1 MTEFNRFDTSHK
13 INFRVCA
20 ISNILKEK
28 EMIVSTNHTLLMACF
43 ALALGML
50 VVKRIKFLR
59 NNHIPE
65 AVVGGFI
72 VAIALLIVSKVTNY
86 TFKFDT
92 TLQSLLMITFFSSI
106 GLSSDFSKL
115 AKGGKP
121 LLILVFVVSVLIIT
135 QNIVGVGMAL
145 LMKEDPFIGLIAGSI
160 TLSGGHGNAG
170 AWGPIL
176 EQQYGVS
183 GAVELAMAC
192 ATMGLIIGGLIGGP
206 IARHL
211 MKKVK
216 VPKTTEAEKNTV
228 EEVFEEP
235 SVTREINT
243 KNVIET
249 IFMLITCIV
258 VGSYIG
264 DLLKGT
270 AFYLPTFV
278 WCLFVGIF
286 LRNILNHLFK
296 KDVIEPTVDVLGSTS
311 LSIYLAIAL
320 MSLNFSQLA
329 DMAGSVLVII
339 VVQTIVMALF
349 ACFVTFRLMGRDYD
363 AVVISAGHC
372 GFGMG
377 ATPTAI
383 ANMQTVTKTFGPSHK
398 AFLIVPMVG
407 GFIIDISNSV
417 SIKFFMSMIE
427 KLT

>member
-1 MTEFNRFDTSHK
+1 
-13 INFRVCA
+13 
-20 ISNILKEK
+20 
-28 EMIVSTNHTLLMACF
+28 MIVSTNHTLLMACI

-50 VVKRIKFLR
+50 AVKHTKFLR

-72 VAIALLIVSKVTNY
+72 VATILFFINKLTDY

-92 TLQSLLMITFFSSI
+92 SLQSLLMITFFSSI

-115 AKGGKP
+115 LKGGKP
-121 LLILVFVVSVLIIT
+121 LLILIFIVTILIIT

-145 LMKEDPFIGLIAGSI
+145 LMSEDPFMGLIAGSI

-176 EQQYGVS
+176 EQKYGVT
-183 GAVELAMAC
+183 GALELAMAC
-192 ATMGLIIGGLIGGP
+192 ATLGLVIGGLMGGP

-211 MKKVK
+211 IKKVK
-216 VPKTTEAEKNTV
+216 VPDANQEETNTNQESVKTSNVLT
-228 EEVFEEP
+228 
-235 SVTREINT
+235 EINT
-243 KNVIET
+243 KNIIET
-249 IFMLITCIV
+249 VFMLSICIV
-258 VGSYIG
+258 VGSYVG
-264 DLLKGT
+264 DLLKDT

-286 LRNILNHLFK
+286 LRNILNFVFK
-296 KDVIEPTVDVLGSTS
+296 KPVNDKSIDVLGSTA

-329 DMAGSVLVII
+329 NMAGPVLLIII
-339 VVQTIVMALF
+339 VQTVVMALF
-349 ACFVTFRLMGRDYD
+349 ACFITFKLMGKDYD

-407 GFIIDISNSV
+407 GFIIDISNSIF
-417 SIKFFMSMIE
+417 IKFFISIIE
-427 KLT
+427 KIT

>member
-1 MTEFNRFDTSHK
+1 
-13 INFRVCA
+13 
-20 ISNILKEK
+20 
-28 EMIVSTNHTLLMACF
+28 MACI

-50 VVKRIKFLR
+50 AVKHTKFLR

-72 VAIALLIVSKVTNY
+72 VATILFIINKITNY

-92 TLQSLLMITFFSSI
+92 SLQSLLMITFFSSI

-115 AKGGKP
+115 IKGGKP
-121 LLILVFVVSVLIIT
+121 LLILIFIVTILIIT
-135 QNIVGVGMAL
+135 QNVVGITMAL
-145 LMKEDPFIGLIAGSI
+145 LMNEHPFMGLIAGSI

-176 EQQYGVS
+176 EQKYGVT
-183 GAVELAMAC
+183 GALELAMAC
-192 ATMGLIIGGLIGGP
+192 ATLGLIIGGLMGGP

-211 MKKVK
+211 IKKVNI
-216 VPKTTEAEKNTV
+216 PETTEEEKNTI
-228 EEVFEEP
+228 ENAFEAP
-235 SVTREINT
+235 KIAREINT

-258 VGSYIG
+258 VGSYVG
-264 DLLKGT
+264 DLLKDSS
-270 AFYLPTFV
+270 FYLPTFV

-296 KDVIEPTVDVLGSTS
+296 KEVVEPTIDVLGSTS

-320 MSLNFSQLA
+320 MSLNFSQLTN
-329 DMAGSVLVII
+329 MAGPVLFII
-339 VVQTIVMALF
+339 IVQTIVMALF
-349 ACFVTFRLMGRDYD
+349 ACFITFKLMGKNYD

-383 ANMQTVTKTFGPSHK
+383 ANMQTVTKAFGPSHK

-407 GFIIDISNSV
+407 GFIIDISNSIF
-417 SIKFFMSMIE
+417 IKFFIGIIQ
-427 KLT
+427 KIT

>member
-1 MTEFNRFDTSHK
+1 ML
-13 INFRVCA
+13 IG
-20 ISNILKEK
+20 
-28 EMIVSTNHTLLMACF
+28 TNHTLLMACV
-43 ALALGML
+43 ALIIGML
-50 VVKRIKFLR
+50 AVKHTKFLR

-72 VAIALLIVSKVTNY
+72 VAIILFFVNKMTGQ

-92 TLQSLLMITFFSSI
+92 SLQSFLMITFFSSI
-106 GLSSDFSKL
+106 GLSSDFSRL
-115 AKGGKP
+115 VKGGKP
-121 LLILVFVVSVLIIT
+121 LVLLVMAVTVLIVL
-135 QNIVGVGMAL
+135 QNIVGIGMAL

-176 EQQYGVS
+176 EQKYGVD
-183 GAVELAMAC
+183 GALELAMAC
-192 ATMGLIIGGLIGGP
+192 ATLGLIIGGLMGGP

-211 MKKVK
+211 IKKVK
-216 VPKTTEAEKNTV
+216 MPNSSQEQHKV
-228 EEVFEEP
+228 ESAFEEP
-235 SVTREINT
+235 NFKRQINT
-243 KNVIET
+243 RNVIET
-249 IFMLITCIV
+249 ITMLSICIV
-258 VGSYIG
+258 VGSYIS
-264 DLLKGT
+264 DLIKDT

-286 LRNILNHLFK
+286 LRNVLTHVFK
-296 KDVIEPTVDVLGSTS
+296 KEVIEPTVDVLGSTS

-329 DMAGSVLVII
+329 SMAGPVLLII
-339 VVQTIVMALF
+339 ILQTIVMALF
-349 ACFVTFRLMGRDYD
+349 ACFVTFRLMGKDYD

-383 ANMQTVTKTFGPSHK
+383 ANMQTVTGAFSPSHK

-417 SIKFFMSMIE
+417 FIKLSISMIE
-427 KLT
+427 MMH

>member
-1 MTEFNRFDTSHK
+1 
-13 INFRVCA
+13 
-20 ISNILKEK
+20 
-28 EMIVSTNHTLLMACF
+28 MIVSTNHTLLMACI

-50 VVKRIKFLR
+50 AVKHTKFLR

-72 VAIALLIVSKVTNY
+72 VATILFLVNKMTGY

-92 TLQSLLMITFFSSI
+92 SLQSLLMITFFSSI

-115 AKGGKP
+115 LKGGKP
-121 LLILVFVVSVLIIT
+121 LLILMFIVTILIIT
-135 QNIVGVGMAL
+135 QNIVGIGMAM
-145 LMKEDPFIGLIAGSI
+145 LMSEDPFMGLIAGSI

-176 EQQYGVS
+176 EQKYGVT
-183 GAVELAMAC
+183 GALELAMAC
-192 ATMGLIIGGLIGGP
+192 ATLGLVIGGLMGGP

-211 MKKVK
+211 IKKVK
-216 VPKTTEAEKNTV
+216 VPKTTEDQKNKI
-228 EEVFEEP
+228 EESFEAP
-235 SVTREINT
+235 KVSREINT

-249 IFMLITCIV
+249 IFLLSICIV
-258 VGSYIG
+258 VGTYIG
-264 DLLKGT
+264 DLLKDS

-286 LRNILNHLFK
+286 LRNVLNHLIK
-296 KDVIEPTVDVLGSTS
+296 KNVAEPTIDVLGSTA

-329 DMAGSVLVII
+329 NMAGPVLLII
-339 VVQTIVMALF
+339 IVQTIVMGLF
-349 ACFVTFRLMGRDYD
+349 ACFITFKLMGKDYD

-407 GFIIDISNSV
+407 GFIIDISNSIF
-417 SIKFFMSMIE
+417 IKFFISIIE
-427 KLT
+427 KIT

>member
-1 MTEFNRFDTSHK
+1 MM
-13 INFRVCA
+13 
-20 ISNILKEK
+20 LKGT
-28 EMIVSTNHTLLMACF
+28 EMIVSTNYTLLIACV
-43 ALALGML
+43 ALALGMFA
-50 VVKRIKFLR
+50 VKHTKFLR
-59 NNHIPE
+59 KNHIPE

-72 VAIALLIVSKVTNY
+72 VAVILFLINKITNY

-92 TLQSLLMITFFSSI
+92 SLQSLLMITFFSSI

-115 AKGGKP
+115 IKGGKP
-121 LLILVFVVSVLIIT
+121 LLILVAIVTLLIIT
-135 QNIVGVGMAL
+135 QNIVGITMAM
-145 LMKEDPFIGLIAGSI
+145 LMNEDPFMGLIAGSI

-176 EQQYGVS
+176 EQKYGVT
-183 GAVELAMAC
+183 GALELSMAC
-192 ATMGLIIGGLIGGP
+192 ATLGLIIGGLMGGP

-211 MKKVK
+211 IKKVNI
-216 VPKTTEAEKNTV
+216 PKTTDEEKNTV
-228 EEVFEEP
+228 ENAFEAP
-235 SVTREINT
+235 KVSREINT

-264 DLLKGT
+264 DLLKDS

-286 LRNILNHLFK
+286 LRNALNHLFK
-296 KDVIEPTVDVLGSTS
+296 KDVVEPTIDVLGSTS

-329 DMAGSVLVII
+329 NMAGPVLLII
-339 VVQTIVMALF
+339 MVQTVVMILF
-349 ACFVTFRLMGRDYD
+349 ACFITFKLMGKDYD

-407 GFIIDISNSV
+407 GFIIDISNSIF
-417 SIKFFMSMIE
+417 IKFFIGIIE
-427 KLT
+427 KIT